1 MSVGRF
7 ASAIVAG
14 MVAGG
19 LTAMSGIGRDQVAA
33 PVVAPVATA
42 TLAAAAPAAVL
53 ALPKLTI
60 VDPR

>member
-19 LTAMSGIGRDQVAA
+19 LTAMSGIGRDHVEASVVM
-33 PVVAPVATA
+33 PVET
-42 TLAAAAPAAVL
+42 TTMAAAAPAAVL